1 MTPSRRR
8 RRGVVLL
15 LLAGLAGSMAA
26 SRVRNEERAV
36 RSRVGPLVPVVVAR
50 APIRAR
56 SRIGLEQIA
65 ERLAVVRVP
74 ARFVAPGTLR
84 NPRQALGAMSA
95 IDIPRGAYVT
105 TSALA
110 PPRDPRSALRRGER
124 AIDVEVSGGARLAS
138 LGGPGARVDV
148 VVTTE
153 PRNGAPRAFV
163 AADGAELLSLRR
175 GDGGRAIATLRV
187 PVKQAVFLTA
197 ATSFGRDARLLVR
210 SPGDR
215 APAGRIGFA
224 APGM

>member
-1 MTPSRRR
+1 
-8 RRGVVLL
+8 
-15 LLAGLAGSMAA
+15 
-26 SRVRNEERAV
+26 
-36 RSRVGPLVPVVVAR
+36 VA
-50 APIRAR
+50 
-56 SRIGLEQIA
+56 
-65 ERLAVVRVP
+65 
-74 ARFVAPGTLR
+74 
-84 NPRQALGAMSA
+84 
-95 IDIPRGAYVT
+95 IPRGGYVT
-105 TSALA
+105 TASIA
-110 PPRDPRSALRRGER
+110 PARDPRTLLRAGER
-124 AIDVEVSGGARLAS
+124 AIDVEVSGGARLAAI
-138 LGGPGARVDV
+138 GGPGARVDV

-175 GDGGRAIATLRV
+175 GDSGHAVATLRV